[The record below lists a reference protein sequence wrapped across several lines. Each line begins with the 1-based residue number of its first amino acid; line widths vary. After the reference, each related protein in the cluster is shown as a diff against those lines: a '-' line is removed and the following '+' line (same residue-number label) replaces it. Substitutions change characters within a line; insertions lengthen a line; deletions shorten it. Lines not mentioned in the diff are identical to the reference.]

1 METNRSSEAS
11 SLTREDDTEWLFT
24 KQEVDEFI
32 AVNQIDEP
40 KDSFGEFVV
49 AALLM
54 IWNIVQTQK
63 IPRTA
68 FLSRVYQF
76 ASSNVFLE
84 GKRLLARGSSDR
96 QAVAVFKQCL
106 KKVSEDKNNKDSR
119 AQTFSSDVLSLSDPA
134 RARIRYIAGSA
145 IRLVSKALEARQMR
159 LSYSKIEQA
168 KQCKE
173 MLLALRTIK
182 VNKHRLP
189 VDINDQVS
197 LQVCLPKENEGS
209 SLTYISDDAFRFFLS
224 LWCFLTPWF
233 AEERRLTR
241 RTPSNANSAAE
252 NSQALTH
259 QWQCLFEEV
268 SIGAQA
274 TKELYAMVLLRII
287 RTRTWE
293 ARKMVNRKLKKE
305 FTRRM
310 QVERRTAVPVELTD
324 QPAALEPVEND
335 TCILCAG
342 TVVDSDGGDVDW
354 LQCDGCDDWYHRI
367 CTGMEPSEFRRI
379 GDSEWEC
386 PFCEEM

>member
-68 FLSRVYQF
+68 FLS
-76 ASSNVFLE
+76 
-84 GKRLLARGSSDR
+84 
-96 QAVAVFKQCL
+96 
-106 KKVSEDKNNKDSR
+106 
-119 AQTFSSDVLSLSDPA
+119 
-134 RARIRYIAGSA
+134 RYIAGSA